1 MDHDGFW
8 KEALDRY
15 LEPFLRLCFPR
26 VHAGIDW
33 SRAHVPLDQELRQF
47 LGDTQTRKRQVDRL
61 YRVTAHDGTEEHLF
75 LHVEVQSQ
83 PDRRLPQRM
92 YWYYRRLTDRGQRR
106 VVSLAVLADASPG
119 FRPGPYEE
127 ANLGCRVRFEYPTCK
142 LLDFNDTQ
150 LAADDSPAA
159 IVILAQRA
167 AQRRVQ
173 SPGERKTLK
182 WDLTRRLYER
192 GYCQEEVVE
201 LFRLIDWLLKLPEDL
216 EVEFQAELTEYEGQK
231 RMPYITSIERMSLR
245 RGRQEGLEQGLA
257 RGRQKGRQEG
267 RQEGKLLAAREAVRL
282 VLETR
287 FGRLPAPLLKHLSDL
302 NDLARLKQLLRRAS
316 AVGSLEEFATRV

>member
-1 MDHDGFW
+1 
-8 KEALDRY
+8 
-15 LEPFLRLCFPR
+15 

-47 LGDTQTRKRQVDRL
+47 
-61 YRVTAHDGTEEHLF
+61 
-75 LHVEVQSQ
+75 S
-83 PDRRLPQRM
+83 
-92 YWYYRRLTDRGQRR
+92 
-106 VVSLAVLADASPG
+106 
-119 FRPGPYEE
+119 E
-127 ANLGCRVRFEYPTCK
+127 A
-142 LLDFNDTQ
+142 Q
-150 LAADDSPAA
+150 LAEENSPVA

-167 AQRRVQ
+167 AQRRLK
-173 SPGERKTLK
+173 SPAERKTLK
-182 WDLTRRLYER
+182 WGLTRRLYER

-231 RMPYITSIERMSLR
+231 RMPYITSIERMSLK
-245 RGRQEGLEQGLA
+245 RGRQEGRREGLEQGLT
-257 RGRQKGRQEG
+257 RGLTRGRQEG

-302 NDLARLKQLLRRAS
+302 NDLARLKRLLRRAS